1 MTDTTTWSDWD
12 EPVGP
17 KVRGPL
23 DPPAPFETWEEY
35 VEAWKPGMGWCGFCA
50 GGPKDDHYGCE
61 DPLPGCT
68 FCGGEGHYATAHDQ
82 SEVW

>member
-1 MTDTTTWSDWD
+1 
-12 EPVGP
+12 
-17 KVRGPL
+17 
-23 DPPAPFETWEEY
+23 
-35 VEAWKPGMGWCGFCA
+35 MGWCGFCA